1 MKFPVLE
8 PVRLNGKRYRVGSD
22 IELDP
27 KADQALVMSLV
38 REGAIRDVRP
48 TIPVGADHD
57 EQTNN
62 GVDGQDGQRDAT
74 DSGAPDQGGQGDG
87 AGDAAA
93 NAADAG
99 KDAAGDGAAPTAG
112 EQPGA
117 AADAAASKPPRA
129 PAKTA
134 AKTAT
139 KTARRRGR

>member
-8 PVRLNGKRYRVGSD
+8 PLRLNGKRYRVGSD
-22 IELDP
+22 VELDP

-74 DSGAPDQGGQGDG
+74 GSGASGEGSQVHGTS
-87 AGDAAA
+87 DAAA
-93 NAADAG
+93 TNAG
-99 KDAAGDGAAPTAG
+99 KDAPIDGAAPTAG

-139 KTARRRGR
+139 KTARRARR

>member
-8 PVRLNGKRYRVGSD
+8 PLRLNGKRYRVGGD

-74 DSGAPDQGGQGDG
+74 DSGASGEGGQVHG
-87 AGDAAA
+87 ASDAAA
-93 NAADAG
+93 TDAG
-99 KDAAGDGAAPTAG
+99 KDAPIDGAAPAAG
-112 EQPGA
+112 EQSGA
-117 AADAAASKPPRA
+117 ATDAAAGKPPRA
-129 PAKTA
+129 PVKTA
-134 AKTAT
+134 AKAAT
-139 KTARRRGR
+139 KTARRAKR